1 MAMVGSGLLLT
12 TGCGKREVEE
22 IFSVL
27 DIKHLRQIITVDPST
42 SRTIMFETD
51 EPLSNPIIELQLG
64 DELKNFKAVD
74 CSFVDD
80 EHRYNQYSA
89 RIEGLNVGAEYKFRV
104 VDGDARTDWH
114 ELKTSDGNSFK
125 ALIFPDSQCADY
137 GVWSSVAQSAHEK
150 NPDAE
155 FFINVGDLVDNGED
169 WTQWRAWFDGAPFI
183 SAIPFVPVMGN
194 HETYSRQWTVREPIA
209 YLKLFDVPA
218 NGSASF
224 ERYYY
229 SFDYGDVH
237 FVVLNTEPIDGL
249 IEEQQIWIERD
260 VRSSERRWKIVLM
273 HRDVL
278 QYRINGRPERLEGFS
293 PEGAAFMPLFDELGI
308 DLVLT
313 GHLHTYRNRG
323 RIFNFDRSPRGALYI
338 LTGIAG
344 DVRYP
349 GLWIDHALD
358 EYAAPQPE
366 TDNYL
371 TLEADADRLTVK
383 CFLPDGREID
393 RAVVTKS

>member
-1 MAMVGSGLLLT
+1 MA
-12 TGCGKREVEE
+12 
-22 IFSVL
+22 
-27 DIKHLRQIITVDPST
+27 
-42 SRTIMFETD
+42 
-51 EPLSNPIIELQLG
+51 
-64 DELKNFKAVD
+64 
-74 CSFVDD
+74 
-80 EHRYNQYSA
+80 SA
-89 RIEGLNVGAEYKFRV
+89 
-104 VDGDARTDWH
+104 
-114 ELKTSDGNSFK
+114 
-125 ALIFPDSQCADY
+125 
-137 GVWSSVAQSAHEK
+137 AHEK

-183 SAIPFVPVMGN
+183 SEIPFVPIMGN
-194 HETYSRQWTVREPIA
+194 HETYSRQWTIREPIA
-209 YLKLFDVPA
+209 YLNLFDVPA
-218 NGSASF
+218 NSSERF
-224 ERYYY
+224 ERCYY
-229 SFDYGDVH
+229 SFDYGDAH

-249 IEEQQIWIERD
+249 IEEQQSWLVHD
-260 VRSSERRWKIVLM
+260 VQSADRKWKIILM

-293 PEGAAFMPLFDELGI
+293 SAGAAFMPLFDELGI

-323 RIFNFDRSPRGALYI
+323 RIFNFDRSPRGAFYI
-338 LTGIAG
+338 LTGISG

-358 EYAAPQPE
+358 EYVAPQPE

-371 TLEADADRLTVK
+371 TLEVGAESLIVK

>member
-1 MAMVGSGLLLT
+1 MTRREFLKAMIGGGFLLT
-12 TGCGKREVEE
+12 AGCGKQTIEE
-22 IFSVL
+22 TFSTL
-27 DIKHLRQIITVDPST
+27 EIKHLRQIITADPST

-51 EPLSNPIIELQLG
+51 EPLNDPIIELQLG
-64 DELKNFKAVD
+64 DELKTFKTVD

-80 EHRYNQYSA
+80 DHRYNQYSA
-89 RIEGLNVGAEYKFRV
+89 RIEGLKVGAEYKFRA
-104 VDGDARTDWH
+104 VDGDKKSDWH
-114 ELKTSDGNSFK
+114 ELKTHDGKNFK

-137 GVWSSVAQSAHEK
+137 EVWSSVASAAHEK

-183 SAIPFVPVMGN
+183 SEIPFVPIMGN
-194 HETYSRQWTVREPIA
+194 HETYSRQWTIREPIA
-209 YLKLFDVPA
+209 YL
-218 NGSASF
+218 NF
-224 ERYYY
+224 ERFERCYY
-229 SFDYGDVH
+229 SFDYGDAH

-249 IEEQQIWIERD
+249 IEEQQSWLVHD
-260 VRSSERRWKIVLM
+260 VQSADRKWKIILM

-293 PEGAAFMPLFDELGI
+293 SAGAAFMPLFDELGI

-323 RIFNFDRSPRGALYI
+323 RIFNFDRSPRGAFYI
-338 LTGIAG
+338 LTGISG

-358 EYAAPQPE
+358 EYVAPQPE

-371 TLEADADRLTVK
+371 TLEVGAESLIVK